1 MGNFNMNLN
10 EHINRI
16 KEVMGLIVEDSPT
29 IEPNKDTFIDLNT
42 PAKLDI
48 TSIDD
53 FKTAVKKQGLL
64 YGKDTLSRGRGI
76 ELSNLLKSIENLEEK
91 EIYEEYFIKISNLI
105 SKYKSG
111 SFSLKKLSEI
121 IKQLYSKD
129 PQIAKAQ
136 IESVISIFEDPRF
149 GENHKKKLISILT
162 GSDEVN
168 LDKFY
173 RETSLAYQD
182 YENSLAEGEL
192 SPFNIFR
199 TSPRIKVNLLEDYGY
214 NDLIIS
220 ADKFNTQDS
229 NLNKVLYILDEIS
242 KSKYYSGGDEV
253 ISKVVSSLKFGF
265 DFDYSDDNVKADLKL
280 KETLIYEDR
289 VNRKVNVVAKKGSD
303 IEVKSNL
310 YNKPYYL
317 SEFFKVDS
325 SDKNYNILINSL
337 SKVPRIKDIDSSFKI
352 LMSSLATNLS
362 NTIKAT
368 NGNQIMEHLTKNMGG
383 MIFKNDI
390 FIKKEDINFYWN
402 NVGYANKSRLSLYY
416 EVNEG
421 ATLYKLSKSNLG
433 YSRFVQKL

>member
-1 MGNFNMNLN
+1 MNLN

-16 KEVMGLIVEDSPT
+16 KEMMGLIVEDSPT
-29 IEPNKDTFIDLNT
+29 IEPNKETFIDLNT
-42 PAKLDI
+42 PVNLNI
-48 TSIDD
+48 SSIDD
-53 FKTAVKKQGLL
+53 FKTAVKKQGLQ

-76 ELSNLLKSIENLEEK
+76 DLSNLLKSIENLEDK
-91 EIYEEYFIKISNLI
+91 EIYEDYFVKIANLI

-129 PQIAKAQ
+129 PEIAKAQ

-149 GENHKKKLISILT
+149 DEKSKKKLISILT
-162 GSDEVN
+162 GSGEIN

-182 YENSLAEGEL
+182 FENSLAEGEL
-192 SPFNIFR
+192 SPFLLYR
-199 TSPRIKVNLLEDYGY
+199 TSPRMRVNLLDDYEY

-220 ADKFNTQDS
+220 AREFNSQDS
-229 NLNKVLYILDEIS
+229 NLNKVLYVLDEIS
-242 KSKYYSGGDEV
+242 KSKFYSDGDEV

-265 DFDYSDDNVKADLKL
+265 DFDFSDDNVKADLKL

-289 VNRKVNVVAKKGSD
+289 ANKKVYMVAKKGSD

-317 SEFFKVDS
+317 SEFFKIDS
-325 SDKNYNILINSL
+325 SDKNYNIIINSL
-337 SKVPRIKDIDSSFKI
+337 SKVPRIKDVNSSFKI

-368 NGNQIMEHLTKNMGG
+368 NGNQIMEHLTKNIGG

-416 EVNEG
+416 DVNENP
-421 ATLYKLSKSNLG
+421 TLYKLSKSKLG

>member
-1 MGNFNMNLN
+1 
-10 EHINRI
+10 
-16 KEVMGLIVEDSPT
+16 MGLIVEDSPT
-29 IEPNKDTFIDLNT
+29 IEPNKETFIDLNT
-42 PAKLDI
+42 PVNLNI
-48 TSIDD
+48 SSIDD
-53 FKTAVKKQGLL
+53 FKTAVKKQGLQ

-76 ELSNLLKSIENLEEK
+76 DLSNLLKSIENLEDK
-91 EIYEEYFIKISNLI
+91 EIYEDYFVKIANLI

-129 PQIAKAQ
+129 PEIAKAQ

-149 GENHKKKLISILT
+149 DEKSKKKLISILT
-162 GSDEVN
+162 GSGEIN

-182 YENSLAEGEL
+182 FENSLAEGEL
-192 SPFNIFR
+192 SPFLLYR
-199 TSPRIKVNLLEDYGY
+199 TSPRMRVNLLDDYEY

-220 ADKFNTQDS
+220 AREFNSQDS
-229 NLNKVLYILDEIS
+229 NLNKVLYVLDEIS
-242 KSKYYSGGDEV
+242 KSKFYSDGDEV

-265 DFDYSDDNVKADLKL
+265 DFDFSDDNVKADLKL

-289 VNRKVNVVAKKGSD
+289 ANKKVYMVAKKGSD

-317 SEFFKVDS
+317 SEFFKIDS
-325 SDKNYNILINSL
+325 SDKNYNIIINSL
-337 SKVPRIKDIDSSFKI
+337 SKVPRIKDVNSSFKI

-368 NGNQIMEHLTKNMGG
+368 NGNQIMEHLTKNIGG

-416 EVNEG
+416 DVNENP
-421 ATLYKLSKSNLG
+421 TLYKLSKSKLG

>member
-1 MGNFNMNLN
+1 MDLT

-16 KEVMGLIVEDSPT
+16 KEVMGLIVEDTT
-29 IEPNKDTFIDLNT
+29 IEPKKDTLVDLNT
-42 PAKLDI
+42 PSDLSNVSSLSDV
-48 TSIDD
+48 
-53 FKTAVKKQGLL
+53 KTQVKKMGLR

-76 ELSNLLKSIENLEEK
+76 DLSNLLKSIENLEDK
-91 EIYEEYFIKISNLI
+91 EIYGDYFVKIAKLI

-129 PQIAKAQ
+129 PQIAKTQ

-149 GENHKKKLISILT
+149 AEKSKKKLISILT

-173 RETSLAYQD
+173 SETSLAYQE
-182 YENSLAEGEL
+182 YEDSLAEGEL
-192 SPFNIFR
+192 SPFLLYR
-199 TSPRIKVNLLEDYGY
+199 TSPRMRVDLLENYEY
-214 NDLIIS
+214 NDLIIY
-220 ADKFNTQDS
+220 ANKFNSQDS
-229 NLNKVLYILDEIS
+229 NLNKILYILDEIS
-242 KSKYYSGGDEV
+242 KSKFYSDGDDV
-253 ISKVVSSLKFGF
+253 ISKVISSLKFEF
-265 DFDYSDDNVKADLKL
+265 YFNFSNDNVKADLKL

-289 VNRKVNVVAKKGSD
+289 ANKKVYVVAKKGSD

-317 SEFFKVDS
+317 SEFFKIDH
-325 SDKNYNILINSL
+325 SDKNNNIIIESL
-337 SKVPRIKDIDSSFKI
+337 SKIPRIKDTNSSFKI

-368 NGNQIMEHLTKNMGG
+368 NGNQIMEHLIKNMGG
-383 MIFKNDI
+383 MIFNNDI

-402 NVGYANKSRLSLYY
+402 NVGYAGKSRLSLYY
-416 EVNEG
+416 EVNKNP
-421 ATLYKLSKSNLG
+421 TLYKLSKSNLG
-433 YSRFVQKL
+433 YTRFVQKI

>member
-1 MGNFNMNLN
+1 MNLN

-16 KEVMGLIVEDSPT
+16 KEMMGLIVEDTPT
-29 IEPNKDTFIDLNT
+29 IEPNKETFIDLNT
-42 PAKLDI
+42 PVNLNI
-48 TSIDD
+48 SSIEDL
-53 FKTAVKKQGLL
+53 KTAVKKQGLQ
-64 YGKDTLSRGRGI
+64 YGKGTLSRGRGI
-76 ELSNLLKSIENLEEK
+76 DLSNLLKSIENLEDK
-91 EIYEEYFIKISNLI
+91 EIYEDYFIKISNLI

-149 GENHKKKLISILT
+149 AEKSKKKLISILT
-162 GSDEVN
+162 GSGEIN

-182 YENSLAEGEL
+182 YENSLAEGQL
-192 SPFNIFR
+192 SPFILYR
-199 TSPRIKVNLLEDYGY
+199 TSPRMRVNLLEDYAY
-214 NDLIIS
+214 NDLVIY
-220 ADKFNTQDS
+220 ANKFNSQDS

-242 KSKYYSGGDEV
+242 KSKFYSSGDEV

-265 DFDYSDDNVKADLKL
+265 DFNFSEDNVKADLKL
-280 KETLIYEDR
+280 KETLMYEDR
-289 VNRKVNVVAKKGSD
+289 RDRKVYMVAKKGSN

-317 SEFFKVDS
+317 SEFFKIDS
-325 SDKNYNILINSL
+325 SDKNYDIIIQSL
-337 SKVPRIKDIDSSFKI
+337 SKVPRIKDVTSSFKI

-362 NTIKAT
+362 NTIKST
-368 NGNQIMEHLTKNMGG
+368 NGNQIMEHLIKNMGG

-402 NVGYANKSRLSLYY
+402 NVGYAGKSRLSLYY
-416 EVNEG
+416 EVNENP
-421 ATLYKLSKSNLG
+421 TLYKLSKSDLG

>member
-1 MGNFNMNLN
+1 MDLT
-10 EHINRI
+10 EYVNRI
-16 KEVMGLIVEDSPT
+16 KQVMGLIVENSPT
-29 IEPNKDTFIDLNT
+29 IEPKKDTFIDLNT
-42 PAKLDI
+42 PSDLSNVSSLSDV
-48 TSIDD
+48 
-53 FKTAVKKQGLL
+53 KTQVKKMGLQ
-64 YGKDTLSRGRGI
+64 YGKDTLSRERGI
-76 ELSNLLKSIENLEEK
+76 NLNDLLKSIESLEDK
-91 EIYEEYFIKISNLI
+91 KIYEDYFVKIANLM

-111 SFSLKKLSEI
+111 SFSLKKLTQI

-149 GENHKKKLISILT
+149 AEKNKRKLISILT

-199 TSPRIKVNLLEDYGY
+199 TSPRIRVNLLEDYGY
-214 NDLIIS
+214 NDLIIY
-220 ADKFNTQDS
+220 AEKFNSQDS

-265 DFDYSDDNVKADLKL
+265 DFDFSDDNVKADLKL

-289 VNRKVNVVAKKGSD
+289 VNKKVYAVAKKGSD

-325 SDKNYNILINSL
+325 SDKNYNIIINSL
-337 SKVPRIKDIDSSFKI
+337 SKVPRIKDVKSSFKI
-352 LMSSLATNLS
+352 LMSSLASNLS
-362 NTIKAT
+362 NTIKST
-368 NGNQIMEHLTKNMGG
+368 NGNQIMEHLIKNMGG

-390 FIKKEDINFYWN
+390 FVKKEDINFYWN
-402 NVGYANKSRLSLYY
+402 DVGYANKSRLSLYY
-416 EVNEG
+416 EVNEN

>member
-1 MGNFNMNLN
+1 M
-10 EHINRI
+10 
-16 KEVMGLIVEDSPT
+16 MGLIVEDSPT
-29 IEPNKDTFIDLNT
+29 IEPNQSTIVDLNT
-42 PAKLDI
+42 PADLNNM
-48 TSIDD
+48 TSIADV
-53 FKTAVKKQGLL
+53 KAAVKKIGLQH
-64 YGKDTLSRGRGI
+64 GKDTLSRGRGI
-76 ELSNLLKSIENLEEK
+76 DLSNLLKSIENLEDK
-91 EIYEEYFIKISNLI
+91 EIYENYFVKIANLI

-149 GENHKKKLISILT
+149 AEKSKKKLISILT
-162 GSDEVN
+162 GSDEIN

-173 RETSLAYQD
+173 RETSLAYQE

-192 SPFNIFR
+192 SPFLLYR
-199 TSPRIKVNLLEDYGY
+199 TSPRMRVNLLENYEY

-220 ADKFNTQDS
+220 AREFNSQDS
-229 NLNKVLYILDEIS
+229 NLNKVLYVLDEIS
-242 KSKYYSGGDEV
+242 KSKFYSDGDEV

-265 DFDYSDDNVKADLKL
+265 DFDFSDDNVKADLKL

-289 VNRKVNVVAKKGSD
+289 TNKKVYMVAKKDSD

-317 SEFFKVDS
+317 SEFFKIDS
-325 SDKNYNILINSL
+325 SDKNYNIIINSL
-337 SKVPRIKDIDSSFKI
+337 SKVPRIKDVNSSFKI

-362 NTIKAT
+362 NTIKST
-368 NGNQIMEHLTKNMGG
+368 NGNQIMEHLIKNMGG

-416 EVNEG
+416 EVNENP
-421 ATLYKLSKSNLG
+421 TLYKLSKSKLG
-433 YSRFVQKL
+433 YSRFVQKQ

>member
-1 MGNFNMNLN
+1 MDLT
-10 EHINRI
+10 EYVNRI
-16 KEVMGLIVEDSPT
+16 KQVMGLIVENSPT
-29 IEPNKDTFIDLNT
+29 IEPKKDTFIDLNT
-42 PAKLDI
+42 PSDLSNVSSLSDV
-48 TSIDD
+48 
-53 FKTAVKKQGLL
+53 KTQVKKMGLQ
-64 YGKDTLSRGRGI
+64 YGKDTLSRERGI
-76 ELSNLLKSIENLEEK
+76 NLNDLLKSIESLEDK
-91 EIYEEYFIKISNLI
+91 KIYEDYFVKITNLM

-111 SFSLKKLSEI
+111 SFSLKKLTQI

-149 GENHKKKLISILT
+149 AEKNKRKLISILT

-192 SPFNIFR
+192 TPFNIFR
-199 TSPRIKVNLLEDYGY
+199 TSPRIRVNLLEDYGY
-214 NDLIIS
+214 NDLIIY
-220 ADKFNTQDS
+220 AEKFNSQDS

-265 DFDYSDDNVKADLKL
+265 DFDFSDDNVKADLKL

-289 VNRKVNVVAKKGSD
+289 VNKKVHAVAKKGSD

-325 SDKNYNILINSL
+325 SDKNYNIIINSL
-337 SKVPRIKDIDSSFKI
+337 SKVPRIKDVKSSFKI
-352 LMSSLATNLS
+352 LMSSLASNLS
-362 NTIKAT
+362 NTIKST
-368 NGNQIMEHLTKNMGG
+368 NGNQIMEHLIKNMGG

-390 FIKKEDINFYWN
+390 FVKKEDINFYWN
-402 NVGYANKSRLSLYY
+402 DVGYANKSRLSLYY
-416 EVNEG
+416 EVNEN
-421 ATLYKLSKSNLG
+421 AALYKLSKSNLG

>member
-1 MGNFNMNLN
+1 M
-10 EHINRI
+10 
-16 KEVMGLIVEDSPT
+16 MGLIVEDSPT
-29 IEPNKDTFIDLNT
+29 IEPNKETFIDLNT
-42 PAKLDI
+42 PVNLNI
-48 TSIDD
+48 SSIDD
-53 FKTAVKKQGLL
+53 FKTAVKKQGLQ

-76 ELSNLLKSIENLEEK
+76 DLSNLLKSIENLEDK
-91 EIYEEYFIKISNLI
+91 EIYEDYFVKIANLI

-129 PQIAKAQ
+129 PEIAKAQ

-149 GENHKKKLISILT
+149 DEKSKKKLISILT
-162 GSDEVN
+162 GSGEIN

-173 RETSLAYQD
+173 KETSLAYQD
-182 YENSLAEGEL
+182 FENSLAEGEL
-192 SPFNIFR
+192 SPFLLYR
-199 TSPRIKVNLLEDYGY
+199 TSPRMRVNLLDDYEY

-220 ADKFNTQDS
+220 AREFNSQDS
-229 NLNKVLYILDEIS
+229 NLNKVLYVLDEIS
-242 KSKYYSGGDEV
+242 KSKFYSDGDEV

-265 DFDYSDDNVKADLKL
+265 DFDFSDDNVKADLKL

-289 VNRKVNVVAKKGSD
+289 ANKKVYMVAKKGSD

-317 SEFFKVDS
+317 SEFFKIDS
-325 SDKNYNILINSL
+325 SDKNYNIIINSL
-337 SKVPRIKDIDSSFKI
+337 SKVPRIKDVNSSFKI

-368 NGNQIMEHLTKNMGG
+368 NGNQIMEHLTKNIGG

-416 EVNEG
+416 DVNENP
-421 ATLYKLSKSNLG
+421 TLYKLSKSKLG